1 MTAWYRLQ
9 KMSLKRKQP
18 SQSSPPAPPPPP
30 LSSNPTSTS
39 SPIPSNSIFT
49 SEALHD
55 RESIFQGYFS
65 PNLSPKELQSHDDV
79 ASATHRILASRL
91 PSSKQKTLSG
101 TPIISTTTDD
111 DGEKYGAKR
120 VLSVLEAEK
129 VTGSLIVARWYGGVM
144 LGPVRFTHME
154 TVGREAVA
162 AWRTWEAE
170 QREGERRAKAE
181 AFERERLVKELKERD
196 ESVVALRGLL
206 DLKNGGSVQ
215 GAGAKKVVLDY
226 GGMELSRL
234 RMLDKAR
241 DSTIAFLLKQID
253 AAEERSASS
262 SQVKAGLQDKH
273 IATKTDVSDIEGVGE
288 GPNQAEGDS
297 LRQGEGQSV
306 GSIASLSQSD
316 GDGDA
321 SPQARSKVHSQGVS
335 EADLDELASIE
346 DEVDE
351 V

>member
-1 MTAWYRLQ
+1 
-9 KMSLKRKQP
+9 MSLKRKQP
-18 SQSSPPAPPPPP
+18 SQSSPSAPPPPP
-30 LSSNPTSTS
+30 PSSNPASPS
-39 SPIPSNSIFT
+39 SPSPSNSIFT

-65 PNLSPKELQSHDDV
+65 PTLSPKELQSHDDL
-79 ASATHRILASRL
+79 ASASHRILAARL

-129 VTGSLIVARWYGGVM
+129 VIGTLVVARWYGGVM

-154 TVGREAVA
+154 TVGREAIA

-181 AFERERLVKELKERD
+181 AFEKERLVKELRERD

-206 DLKNGGSVQ
+206 DLKNGGSTPSV
-215 GAGAKKVVLDY
+215 AAKKVMMEY
-226 GGMELSRL
+226 EAMELSRL

-253 AAEERSASS
+253 AAEKKGASS
-262 SQVKAGLQDKH
+262 SQLEAEVQDKRN
-273 IATKTDVSDIEGVGE
+273 ATKTDVVLSPQSEKVGE
-288 GPNQAEGDS
+288 RSIQAEENSLGQGD
-297 LRQGEGQSV
+297 
-306 GSIASLSQSD
+306 GSPPAGNVEPLSQSD
-316 GDGDA
+316 LDGRPTSRA
-321 SPQARSKVHSQGVS
+321 QSKVQVEGVS
-335 EADLDELASIE
+335 EAELDELASIGN
-346 DEVDE
+346 DVDE